1 MSPES
6 TQAPESLPQRMS
18 GDNRRRQLIEV
29 AIDLFSRK
37 GFGGTT
43 TKEIAAAAGVTEAV
57 IFRHFAT
64 KQDLYQAILDTK
76 CACDSF
82 GDWMGELQAFMDR
95 NDDQGLFRFLLEKI
109 LQFDREDPKFCRLL
123 MHAALEGNEL
133 ALMHNAQMAMPLGAK
148 FKEYI
153 ARRQAEGSLRAMS
166 PSIVI
171 FALAGIPKYY
181 AMQKYMYGN
190 STIPITDEEAVTGF
204 LEILMAGLRPRSEE
218 SSL

>member
-1 MSPES
+1 
-6 TQAPESLPQRMS
+6 
-18 GDNRRRQLIEV
+18 V
-29 AIDLFSRK
+29 
-37 GFGGTT
+37 
-43 TKEIAAAAGVTEAV
+43 AAGVTEAV

-76 CACDSF
+76 CAPDSF
-82 GDWMGELQAFMDR
+82 GDWLGELQSFMDR
-95 NDDQGLFRFLLEKI
+95 NDDEGLFRFLLEKI
-109 LQFDREDPKFCRLL
+109 LQFDREDPQFCRLL

-133 ALMHNAQMAMPLGAK
+133 ALMHNAQMAMPLGVR

-153 ARRQAEGSLRAMS
+153 ARRQATGALRQLS

-190 STIPITDEEAVTGF
+190 TAILVTDEEAVEGF
-204 LEILMAGLRPRSEE
+204 LDILMTGLRPRTEE
-218 SSL
+218 KSQ